1 MWRMQVNRLAMIS
14 ATPSPDSRIA
24 KLRLAN
30 RGRLWLTRL
39 SFSSTPPGLPPRREH
54 WLAKKGEQIGHAMRS
69 PSGPCRP
76 SQCEL
81 TCRAVGRALPRFFFP
96 TTNGM
101 ERLRRELEGRLGSG
115 GKQTHC
121 RQGVHGG
128 AAHSSSST
136 PDDRHTALVRGDTED
151 WKVLTCDSMRCAIED
166 RVTGPRTQ

>member
-54 WLAKKGEQIGHAMRS
+54 WLTKKGEQIGHAMRS

-81 TCRAVGRALPRFFFP
+81 TCCAVGRALPRFFP

-121 RQGVHGG
+121 RQGGARWRSAPVELNAGRSAYSAGAWRHGG
-128 AAHSSSST
+128 LESV
-136 PDDRHTALVRGDTED
+136 DV
-151 WKVLTCDSMRCAIED
+151 
-166 RVTGPRTQ
+166 